1 MRWEA
6 RILWA
11 GNSNHA
17 DRDGYPAPLVRQ
29 TSIGYTLYLR
39 ARSAAFL
46 IVCLADISGAR
57 AYDVHIICTRLW
69 PLRDA
74 PRYQP

>member
-1 MRWEA
+1 MGRLGFCGPGTREQYA
-6 RILWA
+6 
-11 GNSNHA
+11 SSHA
-17 DRDGYPAPLVRQ
+17 DRFRFELPLVFNRVYA
-29 TSIGYTLYLR
+29 IP

>member
-1 MRWEA
+1 MRTV
-6 RILWA
+6 
-11 GNSNHA
+11 S
-17 DRDGYPAPLVRQ
+17 YPAPLVRQ